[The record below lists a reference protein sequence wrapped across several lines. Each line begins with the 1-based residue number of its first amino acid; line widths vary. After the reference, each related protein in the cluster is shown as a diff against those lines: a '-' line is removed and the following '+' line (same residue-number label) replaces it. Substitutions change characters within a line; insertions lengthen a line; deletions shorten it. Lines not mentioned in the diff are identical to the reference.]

1 MVVPVDTRT
10 WKTQLLS
17 RSAGDN
23 YLLLQLLVSK
33 AYPRKDDTKKSRYQ
47 RIGKFYAWIGRAN
60 LNPQRGKHCKSCLHY
75 SSTQVKEAGNRSRE
89 RQNYGKN
96 LSRETMQSYWAIR
109 KNKLIAASAT
119 GIDPY
124 MKLWNKINETKTDT
138 LCYCFVVE

>member
-47 RIGKFYAWIGRAN
+47 RIGQFYAWIGRAN

-124 MKLWNKINETKTDT
+124 MKL
-138 LCYCFVVE
+138 